1 MKNSS
6 YLWLLL
12 LINTGNLLSQST
24 LDTLIAI
31 GLTNNSGL
39 KQKNLELNKAES
51 ALKEAR
57 GLFLPQ
63 IAFQA
68 EYTYAEG
75 GRTIA
80 LPVGDLLNP
89 VYSTLNALTASQAF
103 PQIQN
108 VNEQFLPNDFHD
120 TRIRTT
126 LPIFNSEII
135 YLNKI
140 RKLNIEGIS
149 AEVIVYKREL
159 IRDIKVAYFN
169 YHQSKQAEIIYENA
183 IITLNSNLAITEA
196 LIRQEKAL
204 PVARLKAQA
213 ELLQVETDL
222 GNARNTTKNALAY
235 INFLINR
242 PLDTQIQIKLKP
254 EIPELIIESTNLT
267 GREELIQINSG
278 INQKKGLLKI
288 SQARNYPNLGT
299 FFDAGY
305 QGFGYEFDDTQ
316 QYYLG
321 GFRLNWNLFSGMQ
334 NKQKTNQAK
343 IEIQQLELKYDE
355 ITRQLEMQ
363 LEITIREFNNKI
375 MQIKSAEKALELAKE
390 EYRLTSLSYKQGA
403 SLPIELNE
411 SFRKL
416 MTSELQLEILKSQA
430 LVSYSKYE
438 RASASYNF

>member
-1 MKNSS
+1 MKKCS
-6 YLWLLL
+6 YIWLLL
-12 LINTGNLLSQST
+12 LINLGSLFSQST
-24 LDTLIAI
+24 LDTLIEI
-31 GLTNNSGL
+31 GITNNSGL
-39 KQKNLELNKAES
+39 KRKNLDLNKAQL

-57 GLFLPQ
+57 GLFLPN

-68 EYTYAEG
+68 DYTYADG

-89 VYSTLNALTASQAF
+89 IYSTLNALTASQAF

-126 LPIFNSEII
+126 LPLFNSEII

-149 AEVIVYKREL
+149 AEIIVYKREL
-159 IRDIKVAYFN
+159 IKEIKVAYFN

-183 IITLNSNLAITEA
+183 IQTLNSNLAITEA
-196 LIRQEKAL
+196 LIKKDKAL

-213 ELLQVETDL
+213 ELLKVETDL
-222 GNARNTTKNALAY
+222 ENARTNSKNALSY

-242 PLDTQIQIKLKP
+242 PLDTQIQTNLKSD
-254 EIPELIIESTNLT
+254 IPELIIEAKTSK

-278 INQKKGLLKI
+278 IEQKKGQLKI
-288 SQARNYPNLGT
+288 NQAKNHPTLGT

-305 QGFGYEFDDTQ
+305 QGFGYQFDDTQ
-316 QYYLG
+316 QYYFG
-321 GFRLNWNLFSGMQ
+321 GFRINWNLFSGMQ
-334 NKQKTNQAK
+334 NKQKTNQTK
-343 IEIQQLELKYDE
+343 IEIQQLELQYDE
-355 ITRQLEMQ
+355 ISRQLEMQ
-363 LEITIREFNNKI
+363 LELTIREFNNKI
-375 MQIKSAEKALELAKE
+375 LQIKSAKKALELAKE
-390 EYRLTSLSYKQGA
+390 EYRLTSISYELGT

-416 MTSELQLEILKSQA
+416 MNSELQLEISRTQA
-430 LVSYSKYE
+430 LISYSKYE
-438 RASASYNF
+438 RAAASYNF